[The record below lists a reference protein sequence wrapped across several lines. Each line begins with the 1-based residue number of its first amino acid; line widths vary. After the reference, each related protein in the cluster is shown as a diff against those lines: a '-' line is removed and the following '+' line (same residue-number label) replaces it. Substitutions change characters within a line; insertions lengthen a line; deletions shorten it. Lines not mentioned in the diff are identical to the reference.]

1 MPGLHLDEV
10 EAAYLRTR
18 RYIERG
24 QEDAL
29 EFLSDATWEGLERDR
44 IVVDAAFFLLIF
56 GQIEDRINTLA
67 RGRLT
72 ARQQPTLRSLKFDKR
87 LGLAL
92 PNNTTLKSVIEGW
105 YEDRS
110 DAAHGRSVASAYDIP
125 AMLARA
131 REIEAQLIGA
141 GTVL

>member
-1 MPGLHLDEV
+1 MAGLSLDEV

-18 RYIERG
+18 RYTERG

-29 EFLSDATWEGLERDR
+29 EFVSDPAWEGLERDR
-44 IVVDAAFFLLIF
+44 IIVDAAFFLLIF
-56 GQIEDRINTLA
+56 GQIEDRLNALA

-72 ARQQPTLRSLKFDKR
+72 ARQQSSLRSLKFEKR
-87 LGLAL
+87 LALAL
-92 PNNTTLKSVIEGW
+92 PSDTALKSVIEDW

-131 REIEAQLIGA
+131 REIEMQLIAAGA
-141 GTVL
+141 VS